1 MNTVRMTTCFIGL
14 IVLIAIG
21 SQRAYAQSDVDPDHY
36 EVRDTEALPQSHT
49 NELGQVAKIHYEGNF
64 LLPYSL
70 QCNRTS
76 LPPGKYTI
84 AVDSEGKT
92 ARIALSRGGHTMR
105 MEGIRQTQNQNHRRN
120 VVVVERN
127 GATHQLSLIEVAQLD
142 LVFSPVLRLEHPAKG
157 KSRNLQELPLVL
169 ADSRK

>member
-1 MNTVRMTTCFIGL
+1 
-14 IVLIAIG
+14 
-21 SQRAYAQSDVDPDHY
+21 
-36 EVRDTEALPQSHT
+36 
-49 NELGQVAKIHYEGNF
+49 
-64 LLPYSL
+64 
-70 QCNRTS
+70 
-76 LPPGKYTI
+76 
-84 AVDSEGKT
+84 
-92 ARIALSRGGHTMR
+92 

-142 LVFSPVLRLEHPAKG
+142 LVFSPVLGLEHPANG